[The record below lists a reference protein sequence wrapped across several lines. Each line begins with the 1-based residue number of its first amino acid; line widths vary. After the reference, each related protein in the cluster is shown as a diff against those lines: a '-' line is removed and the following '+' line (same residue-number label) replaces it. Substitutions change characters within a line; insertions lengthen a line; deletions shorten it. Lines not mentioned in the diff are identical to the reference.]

1 MKVIIYGQ
9 TELLN
14 DHRLYRKRTR
24 AYRDVVMEN
33 DGSEDGGKRI
43 ALFYQAGMAQKVCR
57 AMGWEVT
64 ADDAFETDE
73 TE

>member
-24 AYRDVVMEN
+24 AYRDVVMED

-43 ALFYQAGMAQKVCR
+43 ALFY
-57 AMGWEVT
+57 
-64 ADDAFETDE
+64 
-73 TE
+73 